1 MTNEAQEI
9 DPRPSAK
16 LLRIMLGPEEEWD
29 DDATHL
35 ALELCG
41 IDSEEAPTRLVK
53 LIEREISTRTDRG
66 ETIPNSLSDVLVQL
80 RSQYAISE
88 GTHEAQQRMEQMFI
102 VGKVPLDSPTS
113 KVARSYRRGPKK
125 LSKHDEDILNELSAE
140 LASAKDGE

>member
-1 MTNEAQEI
+1 MENEAQKT

-35 ALELCG
+35 ALELRG
-41 IDSEEAPTRLVK
+41 INSEEAPIQLVK
-53 LIEREISTRTDRG
+53 LIEGEINTRADRG

-88 GTHEAQQRMEQMFI
+88 ERHEAEERMEQMFI

-113 KVARSYRRGPKK
+113 EVARSFRRGPKK

-140 LASAKDGE
+140 LASAKDSE